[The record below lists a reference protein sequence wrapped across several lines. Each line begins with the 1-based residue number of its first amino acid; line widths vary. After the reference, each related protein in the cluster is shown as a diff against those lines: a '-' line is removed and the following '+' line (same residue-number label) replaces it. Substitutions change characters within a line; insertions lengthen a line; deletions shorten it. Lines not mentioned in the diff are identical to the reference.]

1 MARTKHGHSW
11 IERHLSDPYVRKA
24 KAQGYRSR
32 ASFKLLELHQKD
44 KLFRKGMRIID
55 LGAAPG
61 GWSQVVSQIVGEEGK
76 IIALDLLPIPK
87 IPHVT
92 FMQGDFEDEAVYD
105 ELCGLLENKK
115 VDWILSDM
123 SPNLSGVI
131 AVDQPRIMRLAER
144 TWYFAQQHLKVGGGL
159 LIKVFQGEDFDLYV
173 KNLRKCF
180 KKLSVRKPDA
190 SRLAS
195 RELYVLAQGYYNI

>member
-24 KAQGYRSR
+24 KQQGYRSR
-32 ASFKLLELHQKD
+32 ASFKLLELHEKD
-44 KLFRKGMRIID
+44 KLFRPGMRIID

-61 GWSQVVSQIVGEEGK
+61 GWSQVVSKIVGQAGK
-76 IIALDLLPIPK
+76 VFALDLLEMPSIPN
-87 IPHVT
+87 VT
-92 FMQGDFEDEAVYD
+92 FLQGNFEEEAIYNQLQALM
-105 ELCGLLENKK
+105 EGQK

-131 AVDQPRIMRLAER
+131 AVDQPRIMRLADLA
-144 TWYFAQQHLKVGGGL
+144 WHFAQEHLKEGGGL

-173 KNLRKCF
+173 KNMRMSF
-180 KKLSVRKPDA
+180 EKLTIRKPNA

-195 RELYVLAQGYYNI
+195 RELYVLARGYYNK